1 MPLKTIALLLVG
13 TVLLYAMFTV
23 GFPFLLALI
32 IAILLEPAVLW
43 LMKTLRLNRM
53 AASVAAC
60 TACVISLLAAF
71 YFIGLKAY
79 FELQEFWN
87 KIPQLLNDV
96 DLYIQSALTGRE
108 DMFQMFPK
116 EWAGYIQQG
125 LTVSVDSLTDAL
137 KSLIAAVSGLFL
149 DVARTIPN
157 LFVFVIVFIVALY
170 MFSFGLNQLKRAS
183 LGLFAKESVAK
194 VESVLDHLKKAI
206 IGFIRAQFLISLL
219 TYLITLLGLLLLGT
233 PYPLAV
239 ALLIMIVDLLPVLGT
254 GSVLVP
260 WAIYNLIVGDIH
272 TAIGLTLL
280 FVLITVFRRIVEPK
294 ILGDAVG
301 ISALAALVSLY
312 VGFKLVGVAGIFL
325 GPVIVIFY
333 QALKQAGLI
342 RIQIKL

>member
-13 TVLLYAMFTV
+13 IVLLYAMFTV

-43 LMKTLRLNRM
+43 LMKTFRLNRM
-53 AASVAAC
+53 VASVAAC
-60 TACVISLLAAF
+60 TACVIGLLVAF
-71 YFIGLKAY
+71 YFIGLKVY
-79 FELQEFWN
+79 FELMEFWN
-87 KIPQLLNDV
+87 KIPLLLNDV
-96 DLYIQSALTGRE
+96 DLYIKTALTGRE
-108 DMFQMFPK
+108 DIFLMFPE

-170 MFSFGLNQLKRAS
+170 MLSFGLDQLKRAS
-183 LGLFAKESVAK
+183 LDLFAKESVVK
-194 VESVLDHLKKAI
+194 VEGVLDHLKKAI

-219 TYLITLLGLLLLGT
+219 TYLVTLLGLLLLGT

-239 ALLIMIVDLLPVLGT
+239 ALLIIIVDLLPILGT

-260 WAIYNLIVGDIH
+260 WAIYNLIVGDIR
-272 TAIGLTLL
+272 TAIGLILL

-312 VGFKLVGVAGIFL
+312 VGFKLIGVAGLFL